1 MKRIL
6 TLCVVAALSLV
17 SVNSFAESAVP
28 QISVFGVSEKSVVP
42 DEMRWN
48 LQVNTS
54 GVSVEE
60 VASAHLND
68 VSDVLALLDEMKIA
82 EATTVTSRMQI
93 RENWQYKNNSRV
105 RDGYIAGTQISF
117 VMKDLKKYVPM
128 WTKLSTFTSLQIES
142 VNFALSRQQIVQNE
156 LQTLALKD
164 AKKRAERL
172 AAVLGVNIGTP
183 LLIEADAPLLPPSGR
198 MAPMQFEKVYSDS
211 SKKVVAPGEQLVRS
225 LIHVIFSLET
235 IPETK

>member
-6 TLCVVAALSLV
+6 TLCVVAVLSLV

-142 VNFALSRQQIVQNE
+142 VNFALSRQRIVQDE

-211 SKKVVAPGEQLVRS
+211 SKKVIAPGEQLVRS
-225 LIHVIFSLET
+225 SVHVVFSLET
-235 IPETK
+235 IPETE

>member
-6 TLCVVAALSLV
+6 TLCVVAVLSLV

-142 VNFALSRQQIVQNE
+142 VNFALSRQRIVQDE

-211 SKKVVAPGEQLVRS
+211 SKKVIAPGEQLVRS
-225 LIHVIFSLET
+225 SVHVVFSLET

>member
-6 TLCVVAALSLV
+6 TLCVVAVLSLV

-183 LLIEADAPLLPPSGR
+183 LLIEADAPLLPLNGR

-225 LIHVIFSLET
+225 SIHVIFSLET